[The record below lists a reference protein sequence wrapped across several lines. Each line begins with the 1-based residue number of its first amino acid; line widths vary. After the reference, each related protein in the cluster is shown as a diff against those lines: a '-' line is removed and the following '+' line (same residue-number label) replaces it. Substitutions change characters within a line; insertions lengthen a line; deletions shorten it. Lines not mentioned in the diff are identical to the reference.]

1 MLLLWLTASRG
12 CQAEKKI
19 AQAEKKLETV
29 TSVMKAEM
37 REFNRK
43 RRFKLSTMMLELA
56 RAEARNAREVGRHCT
71 RAHTPDRLSQGP
83 PSAAHML
90 CFSFPVVGCRMT
102 T

>member
-56 RAEARNAREVGRHCT
+56 RAEARNAREVGRHRT
-71 RAHTPDRLSQGP
+71 RTHTRQVVPT
-83 PSAAHML
+83 PSFWGSHVALIVSRGACGMA
-90 CFSFPVVGCRMT
+90 T
-102 T
+102 